1 MSTQEE
7 MPGDTMS
14 GLADMDSTLEQQKRQ
29 IRERNRKRALKYRR
43 KRRQEEQ
50 NLRINYQILK
60 ANYQM
65 VIRHNISLAVEL
77 QRFKS
82 MCQQLITT
90 LIQHQTNS
98 ERRSPEYEYIT
109 PNNLEETREEEI
121 VNMSTN
127 NEVPSVLQEDS
138 QSIRDRINNQP
149 IYYEETTMRAINWVN
164 HLETQFSTAPN
175 EL

>member
-50 NLRINYQILK
+50 NLRISYQILK

-65 VIRHNISLAVEL
+65 VIRHNISLAVEVE
-77 QRFKS
+77 RFKS

-127 NEVPSVLQEDS
+127 NEAPSVLQEDS
-138 QSIRDRINNQP
+138 QSIRDRINNLP
-149 IYYEETTMRAINWVN
+149 IQYEETTMRAINWVN
-164 HLETQFSTAPN
+164 YLETQISTAPN

>member
-29 IRERNRKRALKYRR
+29 IWERNRKRALKYRR

-90 LIQHQTNS
+90 LIQHQSNS
-98 ERRSPEYEYIT
+98 KRRSPEYII
-109 PNNLEETREEEI
+109 PNNLEEAREEDLI
-121 VNMSTN
+121 VDMSTN
-127 NEVPSVLQEDS
+127 NEAPTVLQENS
-138 QSIRDRINNQP
+138 QSFRDRINYQP
-149 IYYEETTMRAINWVN
+149 IHCEGTTMHAINWIN
-164 HLETQFSTAPN
+164 HLETRFSTAPN
-175 EL
+175 EF